1 MSEGTAVSTATT
13 TTAENAATTTA
24 TLTYPAFRILGPAMA
39 LAAADP
45 TEWTS
50 SFGSRQLWAI
60 ALVLLGV
67 WAAAPVVGRPVLSS
81 HHWYKVAARHRN
93 TLFAALCAVTA
104 AAGKPPIWLTA
115 VDAALLLGY
124 LLAVD
129 ACAAGP
135 IGVRQLRMYWPAT
148 VAAGG
153 TAAVLAVTQLISTL
167 GPTPTP
173 IGRWLG
179 GAGAGLAGIALMT
192 VFLPRSRR
200 QAQRPQPLPSNG
212 SPQRLG
218 AK

>member
-1 MSEGTAVSTATT
+1 MSRGTAVSTATT
-13 TTAENAATTTA
+13 NAQTPTTTTA
-24 TLTYPAFRILGPAMA
+24 TLTYPAFRIFGPALA

-45 TEWTS
+45 TEWS
-50 SFGSRQLWAI
+50 STFGSRQLWAI
-60 ALVLLGV
+60 ALVVLGV
-67 WAAAPVVGRPVLSS
+67 WAAAPVVGRPVLTS
-81 HHWYKVAARHRN
+81 HHWYKVLARHRN

-115 VDAALLLGY
+115 ADAALLLGY

-179 GAGAGLAGIALMT
+179 GAGAGLAGLALVT

-200 QAQRPQPLPSNG
+200 QARQPQPSVRNP
-212 SPQRLG
+212 G

>member
-1 MSEGTAVSTATT
+1 LNTVKLS
-13 TTAENAATTTA
+13 
-24 TLTYPAFRILGPAMA
+24 YPAFRIFGPALA

-45 TEWTS
+45 TQWS
-50 SFGSRQLWAI
+50 STFGSRQLWAI

-81 HHWYKVAARHRN
+81 HHWYKVLARHRN

-104 AAGKPPIWLTA
+104 AADKPPIWLMA
-115 VDAALLLGY
+115 ADAALLLGY

-129 ACAAGP
+129 ACTAGP

-153 TAAVLAVTQLISTL
+153 TAAVLAVTQLIATL
-167 GPTPTP
+167 GPTTPTP

-192 VFLPRSRR
+192 VFVPRSRR
-200 QAQRPQPLPSNG
+200 QAQRPQPGNG
-212 SPQRLG
+212 SPYRLG